1 MRPEARV
8 DCGVMS
14 LGIRPGYPFRMP
26 ADPLTYK
33 DAGVNIDEAQGAL
46 RRMVGGIQ
54 STYSGNVI
62 SGVGG
67 FGSLFRATFEDIAN
81 PILVSSID
89 GVGTKTKVA
98 AMVGKHGGLGH
109 DIVNHCVNDILC
121 QGARPLFF
129 QDYYGCSR
137 LEGLVFEEILQGLIE
152 ACNNVGA
159 SLVGGET
166 AEMPGVY
173 HDGEVDLVG
182 SIVGIVDYDKRLPRG
197 KMSAGDAIIGLMSD
211 GLHTNGYS
219 LARRALFEVG
229 GMSVK
234 DEVPG
239 TGESIGDALLKPH
252 RCYFNSVYPVIQ
264 QSDAVYAIAHVTGG
278 GLNDNLPRVMPS
290 DVRAVIERR
299 SWNTPPLFTLIQALG
314 NIPDHEMYRAFNMGI
329 GLVLFVDRFQA
340 PNIVQFLNE
349 AGEQAMVIGEI
360 QGGSQDVQ
368 IV

>member
-1 MRPEARV
+1 
-8 DCGVMS
+8 
-14 LGIRPGYPFRMP
+14 MP

-33 DAGVNIDEAQGAL
+33 DAGVNIDEAQRAL
-46 RRMVGGIQ
+46 RTMVGGIQ

-67 FGSLFRATFEDIAN
+67 FGSLFRATFEDISN
-81 PILVSSID
+81 PVLVSSID
-89 GVGTKTKVA
+89 GVGTKTKIA
-98 AMVGKHGGLGH
+98 EMVGKYGGLGH

-137 LEGLVFEEILQGLIE
+137 LEGLIFEEVLQGLID
-152 ACNNVGA
+152 ACGSVGA

-182 SIVGIVDYDKRLPRG
+182 SIVGVVDYEKRLPRP
-197 KMSAGDAIIGLMSD
+197 KMNPGDVIVGLMSD

-229 GMSVK
+229 GLSVR

-239 TGESIGDALLKPH
+239 TGVSIGDALLKPH
-252 RCYFNSVYPVIQ
+252 RCYFNSVYPIIQ
-264 QSDAVYAIAHVTGG
+264 QGEGLYAIAHVTGG
-278 GLNDNLPRVMPS
+278 GLYDNLPRVMPS
-290 DVRAVIERR
+290 DVRAVIEAR
-299 SWNTPPLFTLIQALG
+299 SWETPAIFTLIQALG

-329 GLVLFVDRFQA
+329 GIVLFCDRFKA
-340 PNIVQFLNE
+340 PGIVSYLNE
-349 AGEQAMVIGEI
+349 AGEKALIIGEV
-360 QGGSQDVQ
+360 QAGSQDVQ

>member
-1 MRPEARV
+1 
-8 DCGVMS
+8 
-14 LGIRPGYPFRMP
+14 MP
-26 ADPLTYK
+26 VDPLTYK
-33 DAGVNIDEAQGAL
+33 DSGVNIDEAQRTL
-46 RRMVGGIQ
+46 RTMVGGIQ
-54 STYSGNVI
+54 STYTGNVI

-98 AMVGKHGGLGH
+98 AMAGKHGGLGH

-121 QGARPLFF
+121 QGAKPLFF
-129 QDYYGCSR
+129 LDYYGCSR

-152 ACNNVGA
+152 ACANVGA

-182 SIVGIVDYDKRLPRG
+182 SIVGIVDYEKRLPRG
-197 KMSAGDAIIGLMSD
+197 KMSPGDVVIGLMSD

-219 LARRALFEVG
+219 LARRALFEFG
-229 GMSVK
+229 GLSVR

-239 TGESIGDALLKPH
+239 TGESIGDVLLKPH

-264 QSDAVYAIAHVTGG
+264 QSDGVYAVAHVTGG

-299 SWNTPPLFTLIQALG
+299 AWNVPPIFTLIQALG
-314 NIPDHEMYRAFNMGI
+314 NVPDHEMFRAFNMGI
-329 GLVLFVDRFQA
+329 GMVLFCDRFKA
-340 PNIVQFLNE
+340 PGIVQFLNE
-349 AGEQAMVIGEI
+349 AGEQALIIGEI
-360 QGGSQDVQ
+360 QNGSQDVQ